1 MLVLIQARMNSK
13 RLSKKVLF
21 KINNQEILKHM
32 FKRIL
37 KCKNKVNIV
46 VATSEK
52 KIDNA
57 IIKLCKREKVKFFRG
72 SQENVA
78 LRLIKSAEKFK
89 SNYFIRL
96 CGDSPLIDPNIID
109 KMINVFKKKRGL
121 DLISNRQDGSIPPGQ
136 TVEIIK
142 TNSLKQA
149 YISFK
154 KKSHYEHVTS
164 FFYENKKKFK
174 IFTTSFKKKKSKI
187 KLTLD
192 TKKDLIKLKSI
203 ILSFKNNKNYN
214 LSRIE
219 KIYQELGYV
228 KKNN

>member
-37 KCKNKVNIV
+37 KCKNKVNIG

-57 IIKLCKREKVKFFRG
+57 IIKLCKRENVKFFRG
-72 SQENVA
+72 SQDNVA

-109 KMINVFKKKRGL
+109 KMINVFKKKGR
-121 DLISNRQDGSIPPGQ
+121 DLISNRQDSSIPRS
-136 TVEIIK
+136 
-142 TNSLKQA
+142 NRRN
-149 YISFK
+149 Y
-154 KKSHYEHVTS
+154 
-164 FFYENKKKFK
+164 
-174 IFTTSFKKKKSKI
+174 
-187 KLTLD
+187 
-192 TKKDLIKLKSI
+192 
-203 ILSFKNNKNYN
+203 KN
-214 LSRIE
+214 
-219 KIYQELGYV
+219 
-228 KKNN
+228 